1 MANGV
6 CAMTYDEWEKT
17 VPDTIKRDPVWQFYA
32 HRKALFLY
40 ELMWE
45 DCEKLMRDPRGR
57 AVTEQLTR
65 STGSISAN
73 IEEGYGRGYGKD
85 RNYFLRVAVGSARE
99 TKGWY
104 FRSRRLLPPEVIQHR
119 MALSDDIISLLVTE
133 INRQREIR

>member
-1 MANGV
+1 
-6 CAMTYDEWEKT
+6 MTYDEWEKT

-32 HRKALFLY
+32 YRKALFLY

-57 AVTEQLTR
+57 AVAEQFTR
-65 STGSISAN
+65 SAGSISAN

-85 RNYFLRVAVGSARE
+85 RNYFLRIAAGSARE

-104 FRSRRLLPPEVIQHR
+104 FRARRLLPSEVIQHR

-133 INRQREIR
+133 INHQRAIR

>member
-1 MANGV
+1 
-6 CAMTYDEWEKT
+6 MTYDEWEKT
-17 VPDTIKRDPVWQFYA
+17 VPDTIKNDPVWQFYS

-40 ELMWE
+40 DLTWE

-57 AVTEQLTR
+57 AVAEQLTR

-85 RNYFLRVAVGSARE
+85 RNYFLRIAAGSARE

-104 FRSRRLLPPEVIQHR
+104 FRARRLHPPEVIQHR
-119 MALSDDIISLLVTE
+119 LGLCDDVISLLVTE
-133 INRQREIR
+133 LNSQRQYR